1 MEVPEIDVDDLA
13 TRRDG
18 GQVVIDVR
26 TPEEYEEVHLPDVV
40 LIPLGELVERIDELP
55 TEGQLPIICH
65 TGARSYQVAEYLRR
79 QGYDAVNVVGGMVAW
94 MDADFPVETGEAPA

>member
-26 TPEEYEEVHLPDVV
+26 TPEEYEEFHLPDVV
-40 LIPLGELVERIDELP
+40 LIPMGELVERIDELP

-79 QGYDAVNVVGGMVAW
+79 QGFDAVNVVGGMVAW

>member
-40 LIPLGELVERIDELP
+40 LIPMGELVERIDELP